1 MVGNAVL
8 KSTMGFS
15 DGEAAA
21 IANCES
27 ILAAIRND
35 SVHLAL
41 WDRPRP
47 ARLKPVDDLSW
58 DPIDDIDRSMDVADC
73 GQLIPGAL
81 IEAGYPARIGQLLG
95 EETLG
100 LTRIFAEIMACDRI
114 RLRLEIVETDACRK
128 FHADMVTA
136 RLLMTV
142 SGPATQW
149 IYADE
154 PDNIF
159 DMKTGAVGVFKGRLS
174 AEVPHIL
181 HRSPPI
187 ATAGATRLLLV
198 INPVEPDDIA
208 STSTGS
214 RQTSP

>member
-8 KSTMGFS
+8 KSTMIFP
-15 DGEAAA
+15 DREAAA
-21 IANCES
+21 VANCES
-27 ILAAIRND
+27 ILTTIRSD

-47 ARLKPVDDLSW
+47 ARLMPVDDLPW
-58 DPIDDIDRSMDVADC
+58 DQIDDIDQSMDIADC

-81 IEAGYPARIGQLLG
+81 IEAGYPAQIGQLLS
-95 EETLG
+95 EEMAG

-154 PDNIF
+154 PENIF
-159 DMKTGAVGVFKGRLS
+159 DMKTGAVGVFKGRLA

-187 ATAGATRLLLV
+187 STAGATRLLLV
-198 INPVEPDDIA
+198 INPVEPD
-208 STSTGS
+208 G
-214 RQTSP
+214 